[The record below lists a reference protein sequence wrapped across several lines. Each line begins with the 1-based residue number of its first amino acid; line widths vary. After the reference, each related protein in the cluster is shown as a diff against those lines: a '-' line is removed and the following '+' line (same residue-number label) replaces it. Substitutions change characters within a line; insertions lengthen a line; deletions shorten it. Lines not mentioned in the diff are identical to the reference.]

1 MTGRTVDRVGRSE
14 SAFAATLLV
23 AGIGFVA
30 GSPFLLVAATVPL
43 WYAAASVVG
52 TEEDATVRATREVAV
67 DGSGGDSDSTASSDE
82 PLAGDPGDVVAVRTT
97 VENAGSE
104 PIVDLRVVDG
114 VPTELP
120 VIEGTPRVCVS
131 LDAGEAVTLEYD
143 LELQRGEHTFD
154 PVTARTRDLTGTVVE
169 TWDVAATG
177 ADALS
182 CEPPIESVPLRDGA
196 NDFAGTV
203 PTDDGGS
210 GVEFY
215 AVRDYEPGDA
225 VGSIDWRRYGRTRE
239 LTTVEY
245 RAERATRIVCLVDA
259 RHNQFRGASRDRLAA
274 AELST
279 DAAERTV
286 ETLVEA
292 GHPTGVVAVADD
304 DHAAVPPGTNS
315 GTREAAAT
323 LLESARSSERLTN
336 SRFWH
341 FGVATDPFG
350 EIEPSLPGEAQ
361 LYLFSSF
368 VDDRPVELVERLR
381 TRGYT
386 VRVVSPDPVDGEG
399 LERRFEAVVRRT
411 RLARARSAGAR
422 VVDWD
427 RTRPLGVVLQNAISG
442 VRTR

>member
-1 MTGRTVDRVGRSE
+1 MTERTVDRVGRSDG
-14 SAFAATLLV
+14 AFAATLLV
-23 AGIGFVA
+23 AGVGFVV

-52 TEEDATVRATREVAV
+52 SEEDAAVRATREVALE
-67 DGSGGDSDSTASSDE
+67 GGAENDNEISTSED

-120 VIEGTPRVCVS
+120 VIEGTPRACVS

-143 LELQRGEHTFD
+143 LELQRGEHTFE
-154 PVTARTRDLTGTVVE
+154 PVTARTRDLTASVVE
-169 TWDVAATG
+169 TWEVAAAV

-182 CEPPIESVPLRDGA
+182 CQPPIESVPLGGGA
-196 NDFAGTV
+196 NDYAGTV

-225 VGSIDWRRYGRTRE
+225 VGSINWRRYARTRE
-239 LTTVEY
+239 LTTIEY

-259 RHNQFRGASRDRLAA
+259 RRNQFRGASRDRLAA

-279 DAAERTV
+279 DAAKRTF
-286 ETLVEA
+286 ETLLEA
-292 GHPTGVVAVADD
+292 GHPTGVVAVGDD
-304 DHAAVPPGTNS
+304 NHSAVRPGTDA
-315 GTREAAAT
+315 GTREAATA
-323 LLESARSSERLTN
+323 LLKAARSSERLTDG
-336 SRFWH
+336 RFWH
-341 FGVATDPFG
+341 FGVAKDPFG
-350 EIEPSLPGEAQ
+350 EIEASLPGEAQ

-381 TRGYT
+381 TQGYT
-386 VRVVSPDPVDGEG
+386 VRVVSPDPIDDDR
-399 LERRFEAVVRRT
+399 LESRFEALVRRT

-427 RTRPLGVVLQNAISG
+427 RTRPLGIVLQNAISG
-442 VRTR
+442 VTTR